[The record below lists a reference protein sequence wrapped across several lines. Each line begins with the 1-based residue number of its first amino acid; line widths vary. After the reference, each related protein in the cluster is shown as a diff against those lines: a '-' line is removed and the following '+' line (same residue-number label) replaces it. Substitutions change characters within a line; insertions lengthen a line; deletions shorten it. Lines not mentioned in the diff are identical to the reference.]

1 MPVPSTT
8 KTADRARQ
16 WLWPEGDRLLLP
28 RILPAKKEKTVCG
41 RAANGLDHSAV
52 LAVLSCVRESK

>member
-1 MPVPSTT
+1 LTT
-8 KTADRARQ
+8 LDDGFGRR
-16 WLWPEGDRLLLP
+16 GDRLLLP

-41 RAANGLDHSAV
+41 RVANGLDHSAV